1 VAIVVRQATLAAAAT
16 EAARVLLQATVGA
29 AVVRTALPATVA
41 AVTVEVTAVVVAVA
55 EDIHRA
61 VVEAVAIRPAGII
74 KQLGSRRSRH
84 GRIVS

>member
-1 VAIVVRQATLAAAAT
+1 
-16 EAARVLLQATVGA
+16 
-29 AVVRTALPATVA
+29 VA